1 MEFILF
7 YDIGSSE
14 SESALISA
22 VCLGVAL
29 LICLIGL
36 ITVII
41 LLIKSKTKVG
51 TMVVNTAAVDKVQ
64 STSTSATQSSHIS
77 TKKNISYVV
86 HSPKTASDVTT
97 M

>member
-1 MEFILF
+1 MHTIFLIN
-7 YDIGSSE
+7 IGSSE
-14 SESALISA
+14 NRSALISA

-41 LLIKSKTKVG
+41 LLIKYKIKFEKVVLN
-51 TMVVNTAAVDKVQ
+51 TMADKL
-64 STSTSATQSSHIS
+64 SSSETSVIQSSRIS

-86 HSPKTASDVTT
+86 HTPRAESAVI
-97 M
+97 MQ